1 MPREGVEVG
10 AEIWYNMRQ
19 QMNVCFETFG
29 CRLNR
34 AEALE
39 DEARYVAAGHHVVS
53 SHADADLIVVRA
65 CSVTA
70 RAESDCIKLVHH
82 LQGKY
87 PGKRLAV
94 VGCIKATQKRPE
106 PKLEIEESAAD
117 IGVATRTARAY
128 LKVQDGCSG
137 ACTFCIVPQFR
148 GKSVSVPF
156 EEVLGKARRFIEAG
170 YHELVVT
177 GCNLALYAAGGKR
190 LPELVGALAEL
201 DKNCRVR
208 LGSVEPG
215 ACAMELIHVMAE
227 KENICRFLHVPVQSG
242 SDRILSAMKRPYKI
256 HEADELLN
264 EAVKLM
270 PFMGLGCDL
279 MTGFPDEGEMD
290 FRLTQGFLKRH
301 VISKAHIFPYSVRP
315 RTAAAAMVP
324 MVPEGTRK
332 LRAHELLEEAEESR
346 KAFARHFAHRDVE
359 VVIER
364 NSSLEGWT
372 SEYLWFKETKRGGFA
387 APKLVESQR
396 KKLMKF
402 HVRSVHDG
410 VLFGERI

>member
-1 MPREGVEVG
+1 
-10 AEIWYNMRQ
+10 
-19 QMNVCFETFG
+19 MNVCFETFG

-53 SHADADLIVVRA
+53 SHADADLIVIRG

-70 RAESDCIKLVHH
+70 RAQKDCEKLIFH
-82 LQGKY
+82 LQEKY
-87 PGKRLAV
+87 PFKRLAI
-94 VGCIKATQKRPE
+94 VGCLSEKLKRAE
-106 PKLEIEESAAD
+106 PKFVAGKSAAAEV
-117 IGVATRTARAY
+117 GVPTRTARAY

-148 GKSVSVPF
+148 GKSVSVGF

-190 LPELVGALAEL
+190 LPELVAALAEL
-201 DKNCRVR
+201 DENCRVR
-208 LGSVEPG
+208 LGSIEPG
-215 ACAMELIHVMAE
+215 TCAMELVHVMAE

-256 HEADELLN
+256 SEADELMN

-270 PFMGLGCDL
+270 PLVGLGCDL

-332 LRAHELLEEAEESR
+332 LRAHELLEEAEETR
-346 KAFARHFAHRDVE
+346 KAFARRFAHRDVE

-387 APKLVESQR
+387 APKLAESHR